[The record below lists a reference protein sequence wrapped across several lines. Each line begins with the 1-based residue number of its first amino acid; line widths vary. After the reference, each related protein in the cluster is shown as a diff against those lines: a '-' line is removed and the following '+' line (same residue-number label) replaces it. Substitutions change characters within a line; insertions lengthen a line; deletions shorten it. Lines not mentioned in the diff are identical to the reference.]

1 LSTADW
7 RRFARQPSGFLTVL
21 ALVLLL
27 AFRIPSCPMLADV
40 DPAPPDAHGCCHGT
54 AATPDT
60 PPAAPASPNCHTGP
74 CLQVLDVDGGFNG
87 YWPSASEPNKSTLV
101 LVAAWLPPDWLG
113 QGSFSPPFLT
123 ALGPPPSQRSL
134 ILRL

>member
-1 LSTADW
+1 MSTTDG
-7 RRFARQPSGFLTVL
+7 RHFAQQPSGLLTIL

-27 AFRIPSCPMLADV
+27 AFRIPSCPMLTDV
-40 DPAPPDAHGCCHGT
+40 DPAPPDTHGCCHDT

-60 PPAAPASPNCHTGP
+60 PPNCHTVP
-74 CLQVLDVDGGFNG
+74 CLQALDDPDGFNG

-101 LVAAWLPPDWLG
+101 FVSAWLPPDWLG
-113 QGSFSPPFLT
+113 QSSFSPPFLT